1 MNRRY
6 SSLMEASGQIITLII
21 LATAILDSRFSW
33 SPSVAMPLRILG
45 GIGVACGFVF
55 SGWAMS
61 SNTHYSATL
70 SQSQRGHKL
79 ASSGPYH
86 FVRHPGYA
94 GFIIS
99 WLGAPLLLGSLWALV
114 PSFIGSWLT
123 VIRTA
128 TEDRILHQELPGYSE
143 YAQSV
148 RYRLLPGVW

>member
-45 GIGVACGFVF
+45 GIGVAWGLVF

-79 ASSGPYH
+79 ASSGPYR

-123 VIRTA
+123 VMRTA
-128 TEDRILHQELPGYSE
+128 TEDRILHQELPGYGE
-143 YAQSV
+143 YAQLV
-148 RYRLLPGVW
+148 RFRLLPGVW